1 MSCIFCKIVNKEIPA
16 SIVFEDDQVIAFN
29 DIAPQA
35 PIHVLAIPKQHI
47 DSIADLIDDNIAA
60 YLITVLKNIAKD
72 KNLDK
77 TGYRLVVN
85 QGKLGGQAVNHLHF
99 HLLSGRQMNWPP
111 G

>member
-29 DIAPQA
+29 DNAPQA